1 MQYNL
6 LFPRNLH
13 SMKKLSFII
22 CLCLCELCFSQ
33 EPQRIF
39 HELEE
44 RTAYDSTT
52 LDRTLK
58 QIIPMDARTT
68 FSTYKEEELQK
79 NNSTLLRLHQY
90 FGDYRILDSD
100 LLIHIENDVIS
111 TINGSYYSSIDNVG
125 NVSTLGETGIIQIA
139 ESEVFESISD
149 YDFRYTIEKVMA
161 KNCFD
166 SEDTNLYYA
175 SKVTV
180 SDGKNLETSV
190 DVIIDEQSGQI
201 LDKVSRVIYAKGT
214 ANTRYSGTQ
223 TIGTSYENSK
233 YVLKDATR
241 GNGIYTRN
249 LNHSNNTA
257 KLTEFTDTDD
267 NWTTAEYHNSNKDD
281 GALDV
286 HWAAMKTYDY
296 FYTTFQRNSYDNAG
310 APIQCCVHYKTNYEN
325 SFWESTSHLFCFGD
339 GHENQDIMASLDIV
353 AHEIGHAVCTYSA
366 NLKYAGESG
375 AINEGLSDIW
385 GTCVEEYYTNDK
397 QTWLCGEDVDIR
409 ADHTAL
415 RSMSNPNSE
424 GQADTY
430 GGLYWYETEGC
441 TPSRKN
447 DYCGVHTN
455 SGVLNYWFYLLCEG
469 GSGTN
474 DLNKSYNVNG
484 IGISNAAKI
493 VYCAE
498 NEYLSATSNFADMR
512 ACTLKATADLF
523 PNNPSYGN
531 SVADAWYAVGVEENP
546 PYQQIKKRTD
556 EFPIA
561 KDSTQTDNWLMLEG
575 NTLHISLPTNNN
587 VVALY
592 NTEGQKVMQ
601 QKIKKSAK
609 IDLTT
614 LSKGVYVVIL
624 NKCEQSCKI
633 ILY

>member
-1 MQYNL
+1 
-6 LFPRNLH
+6 
-13 SMKKLSFII
+13 MKKLSFII
-22 CLCLCELCFSQ
+22 CLCVCELCFSQ

-39 HELEE
+39 HDLEKGI
-44 RTAYDSTT
+44 AYDSTT
-52 LDRTLK
+52 LDFTMK
-58 QIIPMDARTT
+58 QIIPMDARIT
-68 FSTYKEEELQK
+68 FTLYKQEELRETG
-79 NNSTLLRLHQY
+79 SVLLRLHQY
-90 FGDYRILDSD
+90 YGTYRILDSD
-100 LLIHIENDVIS
+100 LLVHVENGLIT

-125 NVSTLGETGIIQIA
+125 NVSTLEEAEIIQIA

-161 KNCFD
+161 RNCFD
-166 SEDTNLYYA
+166 NEDTNLYYA
-175 SKVTV
+175 SRVTV
-180 SDGKNLETSV
+180 SDGKNLETAV

-201 LDKVSRVIYAKGT
+201 LDKISRVIYAKGT

-223 TIGTSYENSK
+223 TIGTTYENSK
-233 YVLKDATR
+233 YVLKDITR

-325 SFWESTSHLFCFGD
+325 SFWESTLHLFCFGD
-339 GHENQDIMASLDIV
+339 GDDNQDIMASLDIV

-385 GTCVEEYYTNDK
+385 GTCVEDYYTNNK
-397 QTWLCGEDVDIR
+397 QPWLCGEDVDIR

-447 DYCGVHTN
+447 DYCGVHIN

-474 DLNKSYNVNG
+474 DLNKSYSVNG
-484 IGISNAAKI
+484 IGIAKEEKI
-493 VYCAE
+493 VYRAE
-498 NEYLSATSNFADMR
+498 TEYLSATSNFADMR
-512 ACTLKATADLF
+512 ACTLKAAEDLF

-546 PYQQIKKRTD
+546 PYVQINKNID
-556 EFPIA
+556 DFPIVD
-561 KDSTQTDNWLMLEG
+561 DSTHADKWFALEG
-575 NTLHISLPTNNN
+575 KILHISLPTNNN
-587 VVALY
+587 VVAIY
-592 NTEGQKVMQ
+592 NLKGQKVLQ
-601 QKIKKSAK
+601 QKVRKSAE
-609 IDLTT
+609 IDMSALP
-614 LSKGVYVVIL
+614 KGIYAVIV
-624 NKCEQSCKI
+624 NKSEQFCKFI
-633 ILY
+633 MY

>member
-1 MQYNL
+1 MFSRKSQ
-6 LFPRNLH
+6 
-13 SMKKLSFII
+13 SMKKLIFIII
-22 CLCLCELCFSQ
+22 CLCVCELCYSQ
-33 EPQRIF
+33 DLLRVF
-39 HELEE
+39 HQLENGIHYDT
-44 RTAYDSTT
+44 TAMDNTLRQLLTVDSNIMF
-52 LDRTLK
+52 R
-58 QIIPMDARTT
+58 MYR
-68 FSTYKEEELQK
+68 EETSH
-79 NNSTLLRLHQY
+79 NDNSILLRLHQY
-90 FGDYRILDSD
+90 YGKYRILDSD
-100 LLIHIENDVIS
+100 LLIHIENDVIT
-111 TINGSYYSSIDNVG
+111 TINGSYYSSIDNLG
-125 NVSTLGETGIIQIA
+125 NVSLLSESEIVQNAET
-139 ESEVFESISD
+139 EVFESTSD

-161 KNCFD
+161 KNSFD

-175 SKVTV
+175 SRVTV
-180 SDGKNLETSV
+180 SDGKNLETAV

-201 LDKVSRVIYAKGT
+201 LDKISRVVYARGT

-223 TIGTSYENSK
+223 TIGTTFEDSK

-257 KLTEFTDTDD
+257 KLTEFTDTDN
-267 NWTTAEYHNSNKDD
+267 NWTTTEYHNSNKDD

-310 APIQCCVHYKTNYEN
+310 APIQCCVHYKTDYEN
-325 SFWESTSHLFCFGD
+325 SFWESTLQLFCFGD

-474 DLNKSYNVNG
+474 DLDKSYNVNG
-484 IGISNAAKI
+484 IGIANAAKI
-493 VYCAE
+493 VYRAE
-498 NEYLSATSNFADMR
+498 TEYLSATSNFADMR
-512 ACTLKATADLF
+512 ACTLKAAEDLF

-531 SVADAWYAVGVEENP
+531 SVADAWYAVGVENNP
-546 PYQQIKKRTD
+546 PYVQINKNIE
-556 EFPIA
+556 EFPITE
-561 KDSTQTDNWLMLEG
+561 DSTQTDNWLMLEG

-609 IDLTT
+609 IDLAT
-614 LSKGVYVVIL
+614 LSKGVYVVII